1 MNAKRTV
8 LQVPKPAP
16 VRGVSGKFEQGKG
29 DRLLEAHR
37 QEKARAESESRRK
50 P

>member
-8 LQVPKPAP
+8 LQVPKPAS
-16 VRGVSGKFEQGKG
+16 VRGPSGKFEPGKG

-37 QEKARAESESRRK
+37 AEKARDAEPKKR
-50 P
+50 

>member
-16 VRGVSGKFEQGKG
+16 VRGSNGKYEPGKG
-29 DRLLEAHR
+29 DKLLEAHR
-37 QEKARAESESRRK
+37 KQQNAAK
-50 P
+50 PKG

>member
-16 VRGVSGKFEQGKG
+16 VRGSAGKFEPGKG
-29 DRLLEAHR
+29 DKLLEAHR
-37 QEKARAESESRRK
+37 AQKARDAEPAKR
-50 P
+50 